1 MALVKDY
8 FEKTKYYKQEYGE
21 KTLVLMQVGSFFEV
35 YGTQDPNTGK
45 ISGSNICEFSRICD
59 LNIAEKNI
67 CVGNQKI
74 VMAGFSLS
82 GIDKY
87 LKKLQDESYTVAVYT
102 QDEQAKNTTRSL
114 AGIYSPGTFFSIE
127 SQKITNN
134 ILCIWIHTLDLSA
147 SSSLLQKILKGGNG
161 ESKEMIYI
169 GIANIDIYTGA
180 SSIFEFSE
188 NYIKNPTTFDELER
202 FVSIYQPSEVVLVGH
217 NSVEEMEMI
226 INYANIK
233 CNSVHLISLIQNTS
247 SKQQS
252 NYVKQA
258 LNCEK
263 QVYQKEV
270 LDKFFP
276 DKYSTN
282 ADLGAQFFQ
291 KMYATQAY
299 CFLLD
304 FVYQHNPY
312 LVSKIMEPVF
322 ENCSDRLVLANHSL
336 KQLNIIDDDN
346 DYNGKYS
353 SVVKLL
359 NHCVSP
365 MGKRRFAYLFLN
377 PTTSASYLQSEY
389 DITEHIL
396 TAYLRTQTE
405 ECEFLRQ
412 KLATIKDIHKV
423 NRQIIMKKIPPK
435 TLSQVFKNLHTISE
449 IWGTLLSDKVLQNY
463 FEISM
468 ESSGNVSL
476 YCTKLIDFLE
486 KNLNMELC
494 ATIDSI
500 QQFDTNFIKTGINAE
515 LDNNTQLLSDSFEIL
530 DSIRE
535 YFNDLI
541 GKTEKS
547 KTSLTKSSD
556 FVKLHETEKNSF
568 SLVATKRRCAILKET
583 LKKVNHNQGEV
594 LLKYNESQVYN
605 LKVNKDEIVFST
617 QSASN
622 DCVVSSQ
629 INGLCKNITS
639 IKLKL
644 KDMISS
650 VYNNILDQLE
660 KYQDEIET
668 IIEFVTLIDVVF
680 SKAFISKKYN
690 YCKPQIDIDAEKS
703 FVQAEGLRHC
713 LIEKIQQSEIYVTNN
728 ICLGKASGEKELDGE
743 KDGMLLYGTNAVG
756 KTSLIRALGITVI
769 MAQAGLYV
777 PCSQFIFKPYKY
789 IFTRIIGNDNIFKGL
804 STFAV
809 EMSELRTILR
819 LADQDSLILGDELC
833 SGTESISAQSIFV
846 AGIQKLCTK
855 KSTFI
860 FATHLHEIVGYDEI
874 KNLSNQISLNHMAVI
889 YDKANDVLI
898 YDRKLKDGPGTNMY
912 GLEVCRSLNLPQD
925 FLEAAHQI
933 RMKYHPE
940 GSSIL
945 AQKTSHFNSKKVMGN
960 CEMCK
965 QAIGTEVHHLQHQ
978 SEADEDGFIRKSDG
992 TVFHKNHS
1000 ANLMTLCETCHQ
1012 KMHNQGK
1019 GVQHIKVK
1027 TTKGSK
1033 KVNLELV

>member
-35 YGTQDPNTGK
+35 YGTQHPNTGQ
-45 ISGSNICEFSRICD
+45 ITGSSICEFSRICD

-67 CVGNQKI
+67 CVGNQNVI
-74 VMAGFSLS
+74 MAGFSLS

-87 LKKLQDESYTVAVYT
+87 LKKLQDESYTVAVFV

-114 AGIYSPGTFFSIE
+114 AGIWSPGTFFPSD
-127 SQKITNN
+127 SPKITNN
-134 ILCIWIHTLDLSA
+134 ILCIWVHTIDLSS

-161 ESKEMIYI
+161 ESKQMIYI

-180 SSIFEFSE
+180 SSIFEFAE

-217 NSVEEMEMI
+217 NSIEEMELI

-233 CNSVHLISLIQNTS
+233 CNSVHLISLIQS
-247 SKQQS
+247 SQNNEQRS
-252 NYVKQA
+252 SYVKQA

-263 QVYQKEV
+263 QVFQKEV
-270 LDKFFP
+270 LNKFFP
-276 DKYSTN
+276 DKYTATSDHN
-282 ADLGAQFFQ
+282 AQFFE
-291 KMYATQAY
+291 KVYATQAF

-322 ENCSDRLVLANHSL
+322 ENCSDRLILANHSL

-365 MGKRRFAYLFLN
+365 MGKRNFAYLFLN
-377 PTTSASYLQSEY
+377 PTTSAAYLQSEY
-389 DITEHIL
+389 DIAEHIL
-396 TAYLRTQTE
+396 TAYVDINE
-405 ECEFLRQ
+405 AEPLRQ

-435 TLSQVFKNLHTISE
+435 TLSQVFKNLHTIDE
-449 IWGTLLSDKVLQNY
+449 IWNILLYDEVLGNY
-463 FEISM
+463 LKKSM
-468 ESSGNVSL
+468 KCSGNVSL
-476 YCTKLIDFLE
+476 YCNKLIDFLE

-494 ATIDSI
+494 ATIDSV
-500 QQFDTNFIKTGINAE
+500 QQFETNFIQGGINAD
-515 LDNNTQLLSDSFEIL
+515 LDNSTQMLDESFEIL
-530 DSIRE
+530 DTAKE

-541 GKTEKS
+541 GKTEKPKASTS
-547 KTSLTKSSD
+547 KPTD

-568 SLVATKRRCAILKET
+568 SLVATKRRCAILKEA
-583 LKKVNHNQGEV
+583 LKKVNQEEV
-594 LLKYNESQVYN
+594 LLQYNDTKIYH
-605 LKVNKDEIVFST
+605 LKVNKDSISFANQST
-617 QSASN
+617 SN
-622 DCVVSSQ
+622 DTIVSSQ

-644 KDMISS
+644 KDMITS
-650 VYNNILDQLE
+650 VYNGILDQLE
-660 KYQDEIET
+660 KYQNEIET
-668 IIEFVTLIDVVF
+668 IINFVTLIDVAF
-680 SKAFISKKYN
+680 SKAVIAKKYN
-690 YCKPQIDIDAEKS
+690 YCKPQLDNDTEKS
-703 FVQAEGLRHC
+703 FVQANGLRHC
-713 LIEKIQQSEIYVTNN
+713 LIEKIQQSEIYVTND
-728 ICLGKASGEKELDGE
+728 ICLGRESEGKGE

-756 KTSLIRALGITVI
+756 KTSLIRALGIAVV

-777 PCSQFIFKPYKY
+777 PCSQFLFKPYKY

-819 LADQDSLILGDELC
+819 LADKDSLILGDELC

-846 AGIQKLCTK
+846 AGVQQLCAK

-860 FATHLHEIVGYDEI
+860 FATHLHEIVDYDEI
-874 KNLSNQISLNHMAVI
+874 KELSGQIGLKHMAVI
-889 YDKANDVLI
+889 YDKANDILV

-912 GLEVCRSLNLPQD
+912 GLEVCRSLNLPDD
-925 FLEAAHQI
+925 FLELAHQI

-945 AQKTSHFNSKKVMGN
+945 GQKTSHFNSKKVMGN
-960 CEMCK
+960 CEKC
-965 QAIGTEVHHLQHQ
+965 GTMGSEVHHLQHQ
-978 SEADEDGFIRKSDG
+978 SEADKNGFIRKPDG
-992 TVFHKNHS
+992 TVFHKNHP
-1000 ANLMTLCETCHQ
+1000 ANLMTLCESCHQ
-1012 KMHNQGK
+1012 KMHEKNVK
-1019 GVQHIKVK
+1019 SEKSIKSNK
-1027 TTKGSK
+1027 LKKSK
-1033 KVNLELV
+1033 D

>member
-8 FEKTKYYKQEYGE
+8 FEKTKHYKDEYGE

-35 YGTQDPNTGK
+35 YGTQDPISGK
-45 ISGSNICEFSRICD
+45 ISSSNICEFSRICD

-67 CVGNQKI
+67 CVGNQNV

-87 LKKLQDESYTVAVYT
+87 LKKLQDDSYTVVVYT

-114 AGIYSPGTFFSIE
+114 AGIFSPGTYFSTD
-127 SQKITNN
+127 SNKITNN
-134 ILCIWIHTLDLSA
+134 ILCIWVQTLDLSV

-169 GIANIDIYTGA
+169 GIANIDIYTGS

-188 NYIKNPTTFDELER
+188 NYIRNPTTFDELER
-202 FVSIYQPSEVVLVGH
+202 FVSIYQPSEVILVGH
-217 NSVEEMEMI
+217 NSVEEMELI

-233 CNSVHLISLIQNTS
+233 CNSVHFISLSQIGQN
-247 SKQQS
+247 KQS

-282 ADLGAQFFQ
+282 ADIGAQFFE
-291 KMYATQAY
+291 KVYATQAY

-312 LVSKIMEPVF
+312 LVSKITEPIF
-322 ENCSDRLVLANHSL
+322 ENCSERLVLANHSL

-365 MGKRRFAYLFLN
+365 MGKRRFSYMFLN
-377 PTTSASYLQSEY
+377 PITSSSYLQAEY
-389 DITEHIL
+389 QITEHIL
-396 TAYLRTQTE
+396 AAYFSKKGEDQVHESLI
-405 ECEFLRQ
+405 Q

-435 TLSQVFKNLHTISE
+435 TMSQVFKNLHTISE
-449 IWGTLLSDKVLQNY
+449 IWDSLLSDEYLQNY
-463 FEISM
+463 LKRSM
-468 ESSGNVSL
+468 KFSGNVSL
-476 YCTKLIDFLE
+476 YCTRLIEFLE
-486 KNLNMELC
+486 KNLNIELC
-494 ATIDSI
+494 ATIDTI
-500 QQFDTNFIKTGINAE
+500 QQFETNFIQAGINAD
-515 LDNNTQLLSDSFEIL
+515 LDSNTQLLSDSFAIL
-530 DSIRE
+530 DAVIK
-535 YFNDLI
+535 YFNELI
-541 GKTEKS
+541 GKTEKPKAS
-547 KTSLTKSSD
+547 ATKSTD

-568 SLVATKRRCAILKET
+568 SLVATKRRCTILKEA
-583 LKKVNHNQGEV
+583 LKKVNQSEV
-594 LLKYNESQVYN
+594 LLQYNETKIYN
-605 LKVNKDEIVFST
+605 LKLNKDEITFT
-617 QSASN
+617 NQSASN
-622 DCVVSSQ
+622 DCIVSSQ

-644 KDMISS
+644 KDMITS
-650 VYNNILDQLE
+650 VYNNILEQLE
-660 KYQDEIET
+660 KYQHEVET
-668 IIEFVTLIDVVF
+668 IIEFVTLVDVVF
-680 SKAFISKKYN
+680 SKAVIAKKYN
-690 YCKPQIDIDAEKS
+690 YCKPELDNDAEKS
-703 FVQAEGLRHC
+703 FINAYGLRHC
-713 LIEKIQQSEIYVTNN
+713 LIEKIQQTEIYVTND
-728 ICLGKASGEKELDGE
+728 ICLGKELDGE

-756 KTSLIRALGITVI
+756 KTSLIRALGIAVI

-846 AGIQKLCTK
+846 AGIQQLCAK

-860 FATHLHEIVGYDEI
+860 FATHLHEIVDYDEI
-874 KNLSNQISLNHMAVI
+874 KGLSNQINLNHMAVI
-889 YDKANDVLI
+889 YDKANDILI

-940 GSSIL
+940 DSSIL
-945 AQKTSHFNSKKVMGN
+945 AQKSSHFNAKKIMGK
-960 CEMCK
+960 CEQCK
-965 QAIGTEVHHLQHQ
+965 VSIGSEVHHLQHQ
-978 SEADEDGFIRKSDG
+978 SEADQDGFIRKADG
-992 TVFHKNHS
+992 TIFHKNHP
-1000 ANLMTLCETCHQ
+1000 ANLMTLCEQCHQ
-1012 KMHNQGK
+1012 KMHHPENLKTQE
-1019 GVQHIKVK
+1019 QHKKVK
-1027 TTKGSK
+1027 TSRGIK
-1033 KVNLELV
+1033 KVVV